1 MRRGTGVR
9 IRHLKIRNFR
19 SIKDV
24 DLDVP
29 DMLVLLGPNNHGKSN
44 ILSALEFGLTT
55 AAKPNPADLCAF
67 RDAGEQILWVEMTF
81 DQLTDQERTTFQKYV
96 RADGIVRVRKTAE
109 FDDGGDVAIGYRGY
123 IQEPDEWW
131 LKSSAYDR
139 LKTQELVRAES
150 GNVPAL
156 RPLLDGGRMTKQRLQ
171 DFQEAYIRE
180 HHVTLHFT
188 ETLEDGPLLGLKNV
202 AGGVLPE
209 FYLVPAVRDLSDETR
224 TRNTTVFGR
233 LLQRAVQEMTARD
246 PRFLD
251 LRDRLQ
257 QLIGELND
265 RPQGAASQRSQLA
278 ELEGLLSNELSSWG
292 VNVSIQVTPPEIEKI
307 LELGTELHLDDG
319 LKTLAERKG
328 HGLQR
333 AVLFALLRAW
343 AKVLRTA
350 TERAEGEAQAPRRAS
365 ESTYFAIEEP
375 ELFLHPHAQ
384 RQLYKALRDLAAS
397 AEHQVF
403 LCTHST
409 FFIDLDHYQSIA
421 ICRKSDPS
429 TGTRIRQCTRELFEG
444 EDARDRKN
452 RFHMAT
458 WINPDRGELFFAKK
472 VVLVEGETEKVILP
486 FLAAKLGCVD
496 SDVSIIDCGSK
507 FNIRLY
513 VAILNAFKI
522 PYCVVHDEDPLPNP
536 VPVDWTP
543 EKTTER
549 RHTFEENAQI
559 AAVMDTGIGCIEIM
573 CPDFESVAGISRSQG
588 DKKGK
593 PIAALDHFTGI
604 NTESIPARLVETV
617 ELAYRAPTA
626 VDNLGQ

>member
-1 MRRGTGVR
+1 MR
-9 IRHLKIRNFR
+9 IRHLKVHNFR

-55 AAKPNPADLCAF
+55 ADKPTSGDLCVF
-67 RDAGEQILWVEMTF
+67 HDTDERSLWVEMTF
-81 DQLTDQERTTFQKYV
+81 DELTDQERTTFQKYV
-96 RADGIVRVRKTAE
+96 RTDGTVRVRKTAD
-109 FDDGGDVAIGYRGY
+109 FSDGDDVAIGYRGY
-123 IQEPDEWW
+123 VQEPDEWW
-131 LKSSAYDR
+131 LKSSAFDR
-139 LKTQELVRAES
+139 LKTQELVRTES
-150 GNVPAL
+150 QNVPAL
-156 RPLLDGGRMTKQRLQ
+156 QPLLDGGRMTKQRLQ
-171 DFQEAYIRE
+171 EFQENYIRDC
-180 HHVTLHFT
+180 HSDLHFT
-188 ETLEDGPLLGLKNV
+188 ETLEDGPLLGIKNV
-202 AGGVLPE
+202 AGGLLPE

-224 TRNTTVFGR
+224 IRNTTVFGR

-246 PRFLD
+246 PRFLE
-251 LRDRLQ
+251 LRSRLQ

-265 RPQGAASQRSQLA
+265 RPQGTGVPRSQLA
-278 ELEGLLSNELSSWG
+278 ELESLLSAELSGWG

-319 LKTLAERKG
+319 LRTLAERKG

-350 TERAEGEAQAPRRAS
+350 SEQGGREAQAPRRAS

-384 RQLYKALRDLAAS
+384 RQLHGVLLDLAAS
-397 AEHQVF
+397 PEHQVF

-409 FFIDLDHYQSIA
+409 YFVDLDHYPGIA
-421 ICRKSDPS
+421 ICRKPS
-429 TGTRIRQCTRELFEG
+429 SPIGTQIRQCTRELFEG
-444 EDARDRKN
+444 ADASDRKN

-458 WINPDRGELFFAKK
+458 WVNPDRGELFFAKK
-472 VVLVEGETEKVILP
+472 VVLVEGETEKVVLP
-486 FLAAKLGCVD
+486 FLAAKLGCLD

-522 PYCVVHDEDPLPNP
+522 PYCVVHDEDPLPDSLP
-536 VPVDWTP
+536 ADWTAQ
-543 EKTTER
+543 KTAER
-549 RHTFEENAQI
+549 RHVFEENTQI
-559 AAVMDTGIGCIEIM
+559 AASVDAELGCVEVMR
-573 CPDFESVAGISRSQG
+573 PDFESVSGVSRSQG

-593 PIAALDHFTGI
+593 SLAALDYFANI
-604 NTESIPARLVETV
+604 SPEDIPVRLAETIGQ
-617 ELAYRAPTA
+617 AYRAPAADEST
-626 VDNLGQ
+626 VR

>member
-1 MRRGTGVR
+1 MR
-9 IRHLKIRNFR
+9 IRHVKIRNFR
-19 SIKDV
+19 SIREI

-55 AAKPNPADLCAF
+55 AGKPSPADLCAF
-67 RDAGEQILWVEMTF
+67 RDAGERSLWVEMTF
-81 DQLTDQERTTFQKYV
+81 AEFTEQERTTFQKYL
-96 RADGIVRVRKTAE
+96 RSDGTATIRKTTE
-109 FDDGGDVAIGYRGY
+109 CTEEDDVEVSYRGY
-123 IQEPDEWW
+123 VQEPDEWW
-131 LKSSAYDR
+131 LKSSAFER
-139 LKTQELVRAES
+139 LRTLELVRTES
-150 GNVPAL
+150 QNVPAL
-156 RPLLDGGRMTKQRLQ
+156 QPLLDGGRMTRPRLQ
-171 DFQEAYIRE
+171 EFQDNYIRD
-180 HHVTLHFT
+180 HHTQLRFS
-188 ETLEDGPLLGLKNV
+188 ETLEDGPLLGVKNV

-224 TRNTTVFGR
+224 IRNTTVFGR

-265 RPQGAASQRSQLA
+265 RPQGEASQRSQLA

-319 LKTLAERKG
+319 LRTLAERKG

-350 TERAEGEAQAPRRAS
+350 TERAAGNAQAPRRAS

-384 RQLYKALRDLAAS
+384 RQLHKALRDLATS
-397 AEHQVF
+397 AQHQVF

-409 FFIDLDHYQSIA
+409 FFVDLDHYQSIA
-421 ICRKSDPS
+421 ICRKPDSP
-429 TGTRIRQCTRELFEG
+429 TGTRIRQCTRELFQG
-444 EDARDRKN
+444 EDAHDRKN

-486 FLAAKLGCVD
+486 FLAATLGCVD

-513 VAILNAFKI
+513 IAILNAFKI

-549 RHTFEENAQI
+549 RRTFEENAQI

-573 CPDFESVAGISRSQG
+573 CPDFESVAGISRTQG

-604 NTESIPARLVETV
+604 NAESIPAKLVETV
-617 ELAYRAPTA
+617 QQAYRAPAA